1 MDDLQRLTSL
11 LSAVKKKK
19 SFLEILG
26 PRKFLF
32 SKTVSF
38 SAFHTKGSQSVAEFL
53 DFFFFFMRVIVILM
67 NGVSLL
73 GNFRQIFSSS
83 PTGTCYHLFQTDT
96 QISDL
101 GVHFNS

>member
-11 LSAVKKKK
+11 LSTVKKKK

-53 DFFFFFMRVIVILM
+53 DFFFMRVIVILM